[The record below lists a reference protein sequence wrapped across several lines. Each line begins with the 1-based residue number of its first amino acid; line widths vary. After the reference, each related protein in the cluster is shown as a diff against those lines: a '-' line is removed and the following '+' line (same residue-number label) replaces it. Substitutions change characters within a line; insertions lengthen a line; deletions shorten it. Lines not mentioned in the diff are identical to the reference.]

1 MAILFFIMVTL
12 IIDSIFG
19 KVVNFKMLVS
29 KGKFHLFW

>member
-19 KVVNFKMLVS
+19 KVVNFKMS
-29 KGKFHLFW
+29 KGKFHLVW